1 MNQRYLLASALAALS
16 KAAIVEN
23 GLWTN
28 HDWYDEV
35 EKIGV
40 HNGQPFSNDAAVNRR
55 IKSPLSFDGDISDVY
70 LQKENVIRV

>member
-1 MNQRYLLASALAALS
+1 MTNHRYLLASGIAALTN
-16 KAAIVEN
+16 AAIVEN

-40 HNGQPFSNDAAVNRR
+40 QNGQPYSNDSAVNRR
-55 IKSPLSFDGDISDVY
+55 IRAPL
-70 LQKENVIRV
+70 